1 VNHFTAFQD
10 YLSYEKK
17 YSILTVQA
25 YTQDL
30 EQFFAF
36 IQSEFRLDSIN
47 LAKHPHI
54 RTWLAQLKE
63 NKISSRT
70 INRKISTLKSYY
82 KYLLRNNI
90 IKELPTTKLI
100 SPKSAKKLPSY
111 VSDSQMLNVLQIVSE
126 AETFSQFTN
135 KLIIELLYTC
145 GLRRAELANLTVANT
160 NIAAHTIKVLGKGNK
175 ERILPLASS
184 TLALIKTYLQQR
196 SDYNPITDYLLI
208 LDNGKPLYHKYIYN
222 VVRKYLT
229 LGSTQDKKS
238 PHALRHTFA
247 TQLLNN
253 GAQLNA
259 VKDLLGHASLAAT
272 QVYTHNTIDK
282 LKSVFKKAHPKA

>member
-25 YTQDL
+25 YTKDL

-36 IQSEFRLDSIN
+36 IQSEFQFDTITT
-47 LAKHPHI
+47 AKHPQI
-54 RTWLAQLKE
+54 RSWLAQLKE
-63 NKISSRT
+63 NNISSRS

-82 KYLLRNNI
+82 KYLLRNSHI
-90 IKELPTTKLI
+90 SELPTTKLI

-111 VSDSQMLNVLQIVSE
+111 VSDSQMENVLKIVSE
-126 AETFSQFTN
+126 AETFSQFTD

-145 GLRRAELANLTVANT
+145 GLRRAELANLTVTNT
-160 NIAAHTIKVLGKGNK
+160 NIAAHTVKVLGKGNK
-175 ERILPLASS
+175 ERILPLAAN
-184 TLALIKTYLQQR
+184 TIALLKTYLIQR
-196 SDYNPITDYLLI
+196 ADYMPLTDNLLI
-208 LDNGKPLYHKYIYN
+208 LENGKPLYHKYIYL

-229 LGSTQDKKS
+229 IGSTQDKKS